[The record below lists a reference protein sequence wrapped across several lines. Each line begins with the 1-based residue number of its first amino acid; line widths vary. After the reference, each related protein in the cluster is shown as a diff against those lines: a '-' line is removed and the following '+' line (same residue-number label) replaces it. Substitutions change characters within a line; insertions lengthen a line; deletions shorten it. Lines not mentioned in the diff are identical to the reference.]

1 MPLANS
7 MPKPQRPSDAS
18 AGAPILTST
27 LLGALAG
34 AGGLAWWL
42 WRQSQRRQQAER
54 ERRLLRLSRFQGGV
68 STEEPIL
75 KENTGNA
82 DALPERVQQLNQA
95 IEEVRRQLE
104 ALEAQS

>member
-1 MPLANS
+1 MPEN
-7 MPKPQRPSDAS
+7 QRPS

-27 LLGALAG
+27 ILGALIG

-42 WRQSQRRQQAER
+42 WNQSQRRQLAER
-54 ERRLLRLSRFQGGV
+54 ERRLLRLSRFQGGAA
-68 STEEPIL
+68 SDERIL
-75 KENTGNA
+75 SEGTDRGQT

>member
-1 MPLANS
+1 MPE
-7 MPKPQRPSDAS
+7 PQRPSAAS

-42 WRQSQRRQQAER
+42 WNQSQRRQLMER

-68 STEEPIL
+68 VTENSTPMDDSG
-75 KENTGNA
+75 KA

>member
-1 MPLANS
+1 MQE
-7 MPKPQRPSDAS
+7 PQRPSAAS
-18 AGAPILTST
+18 TGAPILTST
-27 LLGALAG
+27 ILGALAG

-42 WRQSQRRQQAER
+42 WRQSQRRQLAER

-68 STEEPIL
+68 TTEERIL
-75 KENTGNA
+75 TEDNDKG
-82 DALPERVQQLNQA
+82 DALPERVQQLNHA